1 MKKQQKQTGNELTI
15 AKKKV
20 NSEAKENGSRVVE
33 MVNEDTHRV
42 NEKKQRKH
50 SRSFYMAVNPKG
62 GAVVTKKSLPIFWRK
77 SLAREAAEKINGKAV
92 LVTMSW

>member
-1 MKKQQKQTGNELTI
+1 MKRQQKQTGNELTVVS
-15 AKKKV
+15 KKV
-20 NSEAKENGSRVVE
+20 NQEAKDNHSQTVE

-42 NEKKQRKH
+42 NEKKKRKH

-62 GAVVTKKSLPIFWRK
+62 GAVVTDKSLPIFWRK
-77 SLAREAAEKINGKAV
+77 SLARQAAEKINGKAV